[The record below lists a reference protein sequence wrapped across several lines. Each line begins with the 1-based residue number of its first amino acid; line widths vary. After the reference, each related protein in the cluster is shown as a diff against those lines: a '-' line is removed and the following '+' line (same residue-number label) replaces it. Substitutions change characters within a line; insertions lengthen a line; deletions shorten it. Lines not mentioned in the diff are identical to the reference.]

1 MTLES
6 WLERW
11 SGQPTAP
18 KAPAELV
25 GPLLTFNQFV
35 RWGWRDG
42 DVDVL
47 VAENQGVWLWGRD
60 QLGAFVERENEEG
73 VRWLPTGEDE
83 GAFWLHQAA
92 FEYLSSRFPAY
103 RSVNDAPLEHAGLV
117 LNATAPLPCREW
129 GWPGRRQRMRYRGD
143 SLAMVCDDGE
153 SCWLSVGASTEDSLG
168 WADALP
174 IVWDESDSRT
184 GT

>member
-1 MTLES
+1 MTLEG
-6 WLERW
+6 WLGRW
-11 SGQPTAP
+11 SRQLVTP
-18 KAPAELV
+18 KAPPELV

-42 DVDVL
+42 DVEVL

-60 QLGAFVERENEEG
+60 QLGAFVERENEPG
-73 VRWLPTGEDE
+73 VRWLPTAEDE
-83 GAFWLHQAA
+83 EAFWLHQAA

-103 RSVNDAPLEHAGLV
+103 RSTNDAPLEHAELV
-117 LNATAPLPCREW
+117 LNATDPLPCGEW
-129 GWPGRRQRMRYRGD
+129 RWPGRRQRMRHRGD

-153 SCWLSVGASTEDSLG
+153 SWWLSVGAPAEDGLG
-168 WADALP
+168 WADALA
-174 IVWDESDSRT
+174 ITWDESDSRT